1 MAGVS
6 GLSWIAVAAS
16 AAAISAFAG
25 LIHLDIA
32 GLLANGIVS
41 GPVAATFGISGF
53 RPGSGSTAGL
63 KKIVGR
69 LAAGF

>member
-1 MAGVS
+1 MAGVF
-6 GLSWIAVAAS
+6 GLSWIAVAA
-16 AAAISAFAG
+16 AAALVSAFAG
-25 LIHLDIA
+25 LIYLDIG

-53 RPGSGSTAGL
+53 RPGARSPAGL

-69 LAAGF
+69 LAAVF